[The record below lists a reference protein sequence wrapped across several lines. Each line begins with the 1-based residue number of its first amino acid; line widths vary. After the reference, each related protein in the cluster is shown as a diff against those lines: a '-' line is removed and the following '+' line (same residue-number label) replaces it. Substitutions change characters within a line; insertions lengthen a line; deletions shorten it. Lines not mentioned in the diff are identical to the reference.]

1 MATYL
6 AIAQTFSYLTPDM
19 WPHSDYGKTPYQ
31 EHTDYLA
38 KNHGANTTTTVTPAP
53 AAEGATSV

>member
-6 AIAQTFSYLTPDM
+6 AIAQTYSYLTPDM
-19 WPHSDYGKTPYQ
+19 WAVTDNGKTPYQ

-38 KNHGANTTTTVTPAP
+38 KNHGAGAAPVVTAP
-53 AAEGATSV
+53 VEAQVDA